1 MIEFSFLNY
10 LAKISLLFLSYN
22 CKIYNVLDQQVDPI
36 VDCLSLEQLFVPTG
50 FLACM
55 CLAFRLGIAGT
66 GWISQLIS
74 PFYCQWLVNR
84 FDW

>member
-50 FLACM
+50 LTG
-55 CLAFRLGIAGT
+55 LHVSGIQVRLF
-66 GWISQLIS
+66 WNQLISQLIS
-74 PFYCQWLVNR
+74 LLPMAG
-84 FDW
+84 